1 MREGNAEN
9 RETNASQGASAAA
22 GHSSCS
28 QGPFGWLC
36 RKEMSMSA
44 WNEQVA
50 LVTGASSGIGRATAL
65 AFAGEGARVVAA
77 DLLGTEGE
85 ETVKL
90 IQDRGGEAVFVK
102 TDVSSP
108 AEVAN
113 LVDRAI
119 ASYGRLDIA
128 FNNAGVEGEL
138 ATTAE
143 CSEDNWDRTLSINLK
158 GVWLCMKHELPRML
172 ERKRGSIVNCS
183 SVAGL
188 AGVARLPAYVAS
200 KHGIIGLT
208 RAAALEYAKQGI
220 RINAVCPG
228 VIRTAMVDRLIR
240 AHPEMESQLIAGE
253 PMGRIGTPEEI
264 AAAVVWLCS
273 ESASFVTGHALAV
286 DGGWVAQ

>member
-1 MREGNAEN
+1 
-9 RETNASQGASAAA
+9 
-22 GHSSCS
+22 
-28 QGPFGWLC
+28 
-36 RKEMSMSA
+36 MSA

-113 LVDRAI
+113 LVGRAI

-143 CSEDNWDRTLSINLK
+143 CSEENWDRTLSINLK

-208 RAAALEYAKQGI
+208 RAAALEYATQGI

-228 VIRTAMVDRLIR
+228 VIRTAMVDRLIK

-273 ESASFVTGHALAV
+273 DSASFVTGHALAV

>member
-1 MREGNAEN
+1 
-9 RETNASQGASAAA
+9 
-22 GHSSCS
+22 
-28 QGPFGWLC
+28 
-36 RKEMSMSA
+36 MSA

-77 DLLGTEGE
+77 DVLGTEGE

-200 KHGIIGLT
+200 KHGIVGLT
-208 RAAALEYAKQGI
+208 RAAALEYATQGI

-228 VIRTAMVDRLIR
+228 LIRTAMVDRLIR

-253 PMGRIGTPEEI
+253 PMGRSGTPEEI

-273 ESASFVTGHALAV
+273 DSASFVTGHALAV